1 MEKNESIKIK
11 KERSQQNKP
20 ANDFEH
26 SLEETDSLLL
36 LQAMNTGNVILLN
49 SPGMRII
56 KTALSVLVCLVL
68 DYFRHTTNYID
79 AAVAAVVS
87 LGTSTKT
94 TWKAGF
100 RRIIGTLV
108 AGIYGSLFLQI
119 FVVRLGINPFGI
131 KYLVLVALM
140 LIPLLTLLSHF
151 NQNSSICIAA
161 IVFLLIC
168 LRTNNDVSPY
178 LYALRRCFDTVLGV
192 IIAVIINW
200 LPPLNKLGD
209 YYDSRRKQAFENSL
223 TIQDRINEIEK
234 ERNETKEDKDI
245 EE

>member
-1 MEKNESIKIK
+1 MGKIK
-11 KERSQQNKP
+11 K
-20 ANDFEH
+20 DFEAGI
-26 SLEETDSLLL
+26 EETDSLLL
-36 LQAMNTGNVILLN
+36 LQAMNTGNVILLS

-68 DYFRHTTNYID
+68 DYFRNTTNYID

-94 TWKAGF
+94 TWKAGI

-108 AGIYGSLFLQI
+108 AGVYGSLFLQI
-119 FVVRLGINPFGI
+119 FVVKLSINPYSL
-131 KYLVLVALM
+131 KYLILVALM
-140 LIPLLTLLSHF
+140 LIPLLTLLTYF
-151 NQNSSICIAA
+151 KQNPTISVAA

-168 LRTNNDVSPY
+168 LRSNNDVSPY
-178 LYALRRCFDTVLGV
+178 LYAIRRCFDTMIGV
-192 IIAVIINW
+192 VVAVIINW

-209 YYDSRRKQAFENSL
+209 YYDRRRKIAYENSK
-223 TIQDRINEIEK
+223 TIQDRIQEIANEKDEP
-234 ERNETKEDKDI
+234 KEDEGS